1 MRIKTI
7 SLFLSIMGIAI
18 ATYALTYG
26 TGSSFCTDKAL
37 HKAHEVPVLLQDSTL
52 KPLKR
57 HINEVKVATQLLP
70 SLHYKK
76 TSIQDALSA
85 RILDNFLKRIDG
97 GKNYFTIEEIQ
108 TLKKTYATNV
118 DNMLKSG
125 DLQPIYDIYT
135 CFRDRALTYV
145 AYTDSLLAHNFDFSK
160 NETINLDIDKRNY
173 PQNRAKMLDRWRK
186 NVKNEAL
193 NLKLAGKKPA
203 DINKTLH
210 KRRKLMRTRILQ
222 LNSND
227 VFDDIMS
234 SLTSAFDPH
243 TGYFSAINAQNF
255 DIEMKKSLEGIGT
268 VLSQDVDYTV
278 ITSLVAGGPAFKSKE
293 LMPADRILGVAQ
305 GNTGEMVDIV
315 GWRLSDVVPLIR
327 GEKGTVVRL
336 LILPAKATPGD
347 AKKEVRLVRDQ
358 IDLKSAIASKKVHQI
373 THKERKRLGVITLP
387 SFYLDWKGKEQKLA
401 NYRSSSRDVRRLL
414 EELKA
419 EKVLAILLDL
429 RKNGGGAQGQ
439 LAISG
444 LLQIKNHR
452 KEILLKQISITY
464 AAFDDPCGSF

>member
-373 THKERKRLGVITLP
+373 TRKERTCRLGVITLP

-419 EKVLAILLDL
+419 EKWRPSFLTFVGAALFMRPSLLA
-429 RKNGGGAQGQ
+429 G
-439 LAISG
+439 
-444 LLQIKNHR
+444 
-452 KEILLKQISITY
+452 Y
-464 AAFDDPCGSF
+464 F